1 MVAPGWLTLWV
12 ESADHKPAATPVIEI
27 SGHPG
32 PRWVKKR
39 ARELR
44 AEAILRSGQ
53 NACHMDEMNGAAAGP
68 RDCREG

>member
-1 MVAPGWLTLWV
+1 MGSKT
-12 ESADHKPAATPVIEI
+12 
-27 SGHPG
+27 
-32 PRWVKKR
+32 R

-53 NACHMDEMNGAAAGP
+53 NACHMDEMNGAAPGP